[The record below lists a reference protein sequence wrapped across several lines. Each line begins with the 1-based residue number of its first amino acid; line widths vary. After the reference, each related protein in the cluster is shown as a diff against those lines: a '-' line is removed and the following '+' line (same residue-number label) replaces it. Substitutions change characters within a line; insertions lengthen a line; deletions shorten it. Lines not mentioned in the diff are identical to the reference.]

1 METFSIHVT
10 YEDGSTMVERH
21 TDDTVVNALKRLSFG
36 PASHAGLIQKVQC
49 LDLYGEGFSLI
60 EEGELV
66 QPLPSFLRG

>member
-10 YEDGSTMVERH
+10 FEDGSTMIERH
-21 TDDTVVNALKRLSFG
+21 TDDTVVSALKRLGFG
-36 PASHAGLIQKVQC
+36 PASHTGIIREVKC

-66 QPLPSFLRG
+66 KPLPSFLRG